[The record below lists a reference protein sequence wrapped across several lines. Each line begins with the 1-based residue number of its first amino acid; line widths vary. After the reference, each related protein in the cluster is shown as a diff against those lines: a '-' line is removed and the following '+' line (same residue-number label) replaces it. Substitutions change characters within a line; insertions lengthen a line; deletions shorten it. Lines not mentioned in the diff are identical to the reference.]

1 MNDDI
6 YDFYHDDDDDVDDD
20 FFFLVRTLTH
30 SPVALLQYRHSKKK
44 HGK

>member
-20 FFFLVRTLTH
+20 FFSSENSNPQSYCLTT
-30 SPVALLQYRHSKKK
+30 V
-44 HGK
+44 

>member
-20 FFFLVRTLTH
+20 FFSSENPNPQSYCLTT
-30 SPVALLQYRHSKKK
+30 V
-44 HGK
+44 